1 MGCCF
6 SKEIAPNAATERTS
20 LLQATILDENAKEEA
35 IERVLAVAEVAEE
48 GFHHHKTKNNVEDGT
63 VPAGPSA
70 NRAEGNGLGHVG
82 NRTLFYTLDHGTQ
95 NTAINKPLPR
105 HCTNVDVKGSEAGE
119 ICKDICPN
127 TPKMER
133 MGSHGSD
140 QKKMGEGTTEGV
152 EFHEIPLTKKEASEE
167 WGHDSVPAPGAELQN
182 GSEGTAER
190 DGVALSAQKR
200 LQNGNASAA
209 NTRTG
214 TMGGSLS
221 ESGVWISAGLGSR
234 KSPSPEG
241 DSEFTATLGN
251 NFETRAQ
258 SFYSICSID
267 AEDLDGEWGVPSGSG
282 RLAAAETT
290 TCAGSPRASPEVCV
304 ISVCSPPSNAAA
316 SHRQQE
322 PRGGDVSPGYVHR
335 ARNIRL
341 EGDPDLPK
349 LLQNVL
355 PESTVSKSTF
365 PAQSEENAPHV
376 SEGDVSPEVM
386 IQPSEEDLTSAAT
399 KPDPLALAGPSSGHC
414 SQSESRDT
422 DGSAAESLEGKGLTS
437 VKDSSCIASTQSNY
451 STSQPSDLELEPA
464 QLYVQCGESTQPKT
478 GYKNL
483 DCKEVSSSKN
493 GEYEPSPEI
502 VMSIDGTGLR
512 EEARCSIF
520 QHNVVGDRCEGEA
533 VGLSRGALS
542 PPSMYSP
549 GQPELQSTQQVNSSP
564 STVEDEVSS
573 LKSNGYAHSLVTT
586 EDARTQ
592 SRCFDCDSGDEG
604 APEPG
609 LHPSLSETCAHTEN
623 AESTVGSPLAGKLK
637 EAGAQCTA
645 LSPAGSSARRL
656 LELAECQGTRTS
668 EHLAPKP
675 KSKPNECGDS
685 DDCSNRELFQAS
697 VGDRNTDS
705 SEWSGNVIP
714 DETLTTSEKA
724 VPWQQGCDDRT
735 ERTLIATSIRPE
747 SKVSPGSSLNEEGSS
762 SAQCLPESETNVW
775 QNHGFSTPGLDPNAV
790 ASSSLLSPAWFSQ
803 VGRDELGGGGLGEGA
818 SQESAPKKEDF
829 PGALKQEMDCT
840 ATLRLRWLVGTP
852 YLRGAGAPP
861 AAVPATLLLAI
872 TSEAPW
878 QQWSRK
884 GCRRN
889 PAAAR
894 SETVAVDVSED
905 PDLEPDQ
912 VDVYASTPSYE
923 IHLAAEGGG
932 LGRAPCADDP
942 EREEGMLNMVS
953 DLLERADGN
962 DEAEAN
968 GYPQAWAEDPQGPF
982 VDSPWCLEVTAEGE
996 ARQASDGKAVFTTSD
1011 DLEASMAFMTAYP
1024 YSLLMPDSSCAWDWQ
1039 NDYPTLDSTKVS
1051 DLNPNAKV
1059 WANHMLNLNPAGTTD
1074 PSVLNTWGEGPDPNR
1089 LADPCP
1095 EGYKAEDDGEGKGG
1109 DLLSPDPDQPPPAM
1123 TAELSDV
1130 SNAIP
1135 DPLDPAYADM
1145 EAPPPPESS
1154 QMGEG
1159 ESRPLD
1165 PQVDLREH
1173 LKTTLEFCLSRE
1185 NLASDMYLI
1194 SQMDSDQ
1201 YVPITTV
1208 ANLDHIKKLST
1219 DMELI
1224 VNVLRSLPLV
1234 QVDEKGEKVRPSQN
1248 RCIVILREVPESTPS
1263 SLSNWASAEFDSI
1276 KGAMWEVEAL
1286 FKGEN
1291 LPKFIN
1297 CEFAYNDNWFI
1308 TFESE
1313 ADAQQAYRYLR
1324 EEVKT
1329 FQGKSIKAR
1338 IKAKAIAINT
1348 FLPKNG
1354 YRPADAS
1361 TGVSATAQQRYA
1373 PFYMP
1378 PVYSTQHQYPLYSLI
1393 SSHTWTTTH
1402 GFLDPTLPAT
1412 SPLSVRQFSPR
1423 SRNHSKPPL
1432 RPTIP
1437 NVDCS
1442 SGLLD
1447 SPAVFN
1453 FPESVLNG
1461 VRGPHS
1467 RPPGQNRTR
1476 LPNAMTYPRR
1486 EGGTGRV
1493 EPITADFSPSMGRG
1507 RKNVYG
1513 YRKKR
1518 EDKFTV
1524 KTAVAASPAP
1534 QRPPSPSFELGL
1546 SSFPPLP
1553 GAAGQLKTEEVFEN
1567 RLSSIV
1573 AGTAK
1578 DKNVNTDAST
1588 NSTPSG
1594 IPKEPPPT
1602 VTAPRPP
1609 SPETPAS
1616 PPCSPGEPKIPEVK
1630 PREPQVPVERIS
1642 VPPVTPSKPP
1652 QVNGAPTELRKPSYA
1667 EICQRISKDGPTA
1680 QPARDPRPNP
1690 TAPPDAPSGEKAE
1703 PKSREGYSTKTPSG
1717 WPRDAK
1723 RPPAAAATPSR
1734 PNNDPGAKSP
1744 R

>member
-20 LLQATILDENAKEEA
+20 LLQTTILDENAKEEA

-105 HCTNVDVKGSEAGE
+105 HCTNVDVKGSEAGV

-152 EFHEIPLTKKEASEE
+152 EFHEIPLTKKKASEE

-209 NTRTG
+209 NMRTG
-214 TMGGSLS
+214 TMGGSFS
-221 ESGVWISAGLGSR
+221 ESGVRISVGLGSR
-234 KSPSPEG
+234 KSPSLEG

-267 AEDLDGEWGVPSGSG
+267 AEDMDSEWGVPSGSG
-282 RLAAAETT
+282 RLAVAETT
-290 TCAGSPRASPEVCV
+290 TCVGSPRASPEVCV
-304 ISVCSPPSNAAA
+304 ISVSSPPSNAAA
-316 SHRQQE
+316 SHRQQG
-322 PRGGDVSPGYVHR
+322 PRGGDVSPGYMHR
-335 ARNIRL
+335 ARNACL

-349 LLQNVL
+349 LLQSVL
-355 PESTVSKSTF
+355 SESTVSKSTF
-365 PAQSEENAPHV
+365 PAQSEESAPHI
-376 SEGDVSPEVM
+376 SEGDVLPEVM

-399 KPDPLALAGPSSGHC
+399 KPDPQALAGPSSGHC

-437 VKDSSCIASTQSNY
+437 VMDSSCIASTQSNY

-464 QLYVQCGESTQPKT
+464 QLYVQCGEPTQPKT

-493 GEYEPSPEI
+493 GEYEPSPET

-512 EEARCSIF
+512 EEARCSIS
-520 QHNVVGDRCEGEA
+520 QHNLVGDRYEGEA

-549 GQPELQSTQQVNSSP
+549 CQPELQSTQQVNSSP

-592 SRCFDCDSGDEG
+592 CFDCDSGDEG

-609 LHPSLSETCAHTEN
+609 LHPSLSETCAYTEN

-685 DDCSNRELFQAS
+685 DDCSDGELFQAS

-714 DETLTTSEKA
+714 DKTLTTSEKD
-724 VPWQQGCDDRT
+724 VPWQQGCDDGT
-735 ERTLIATSIRPE
+735 ESTLIATSIRPE
-747 SKVSPGSSLNEEGSS
+747 SKVSPGSSLNEEGIS

-775 QNHGFSTPGLDPNAV
+775 QNLGFSTPGLDPNAV

-803 VGRDELGGGGLGEGA
+803 VGRDESGDGG
-818 SQESAPKKEDF
+818 
-829 PGALKQEMDCT
+829 
-840 ATLRLRWLVGTP
+840 R
-852 YLRGAGAPP
+852 RG
-861 AAVPATLLLAI
+861 
-872 TSEAPW
+872 
-878 QQWSRK
+878 R
-884 GCRRN
+884 
-889 PAAAR
+889 
-894 SETVAVDVSED
+894 AVDVSEA

-932 LGRAPCADDP
+932 LGGAPCADDP

-982 VDSPWCLEVTAEGE
+982 LDSPWCLEVTAEGE
-996 ARQASDGKAVFTTSD
+996 ARQASDCKAVFTTSD

-1095 EGYKAEDDGEGKGG
+1095 EGYEAEDDGEGKGG

-1135 DPLDPAYADM
+1135 DPLDPAYANM

-1208 ANLDHIKKLST
+1208 ANLDHVKKLST

-1248 RCIVILREVPESTPS
+1248 RCIVILREVPESTPI
-1263 SLSNWASAEFDSI
+1263 E
-1276 KGAMWEVEAL
+1276 EVEAL

-1393 SSHTWTTTH
+1393 SSHSWTTTH
-1402 GFLDPTLPAT
+1402 SFLDPALVTAFPGAGFINSFPSSPSFKPAT

-1442 SGLLD
+1442 AGLLE

-1461 VRGPHS
+1461 VRGPQT

-1518 EDKFTV
+1518 EDKFTRPQ
-1524 KTAVAASPAP
+1524 SPPPPAP

-1667 EICQRISKDGPTA
+1667 EICQRISKDGPTV